1 MKEEIAALQKFID
14 TVIEYSV
21 QYSFSVLGAIVVLV
35 IGFIVASQLAA
46 MTAKMMNKKNM
57 DPTITKFTAGFIK
70 LLILMFAIIVSLG
83 KFGITITPFIAALGG
98 VAFGAS
104 MALQGPLANYGA
116 GLSIIISRPFTI
128 GDTITVQEQSG
139 VVEDIKLA
147 CTILNTED
155 GVKIT
160 IPNKHIVGEILH
172 NSKEVRIA
180 ETVVGIS
187 YSADP
192 EKAIQAVKKAI
203 LEIEG
208 VTDNPKP
215 QVGIQ
220 QFGESSVDIGMRFW
234 VPTQKYYQLLYAV
247 HMNVYKTLQKE
258 GINIPFPQRDLHVI
272 TNGKGTE
279 AKVF

>member
-1 MKEEIAALQKFID
+1 MKEEIAALQKFMD
-14 TVIEYSV
+14 TVIEHSV
-21 QYSFSVLGAIVVLV
+21 QYSFSVLGAVVVLIV
-35 IGFIVASQLAA
+35 GFIVASQLAV
-46 MTAKMMNKKNM
+46 MTAKLMNKKNM
-57 DPTITKFTAGFIK
+57 DPTITKFTAGLVK
-70 LLILMFAIIVSLG
+70 VLILMFVIIIALG
-83 KFGITITPFIAALGG
+83 KFGITITPFVAALGG

-116 GLSIIISRPFTI
+116 GLSIILSRPFVL
-128 GDTITVQEQSG
+128 GDTITVQDQSG

-160 IPNKHIVGEILH
+160 IPNKHIVGEVLH
-172 NSKEVRIA
+172 NSKAVRIA
-180 ETVVGIS
+180 ETMVGIS

-192 EKAIQAVKKAI
+192 EKAIQVVKKAI
-203 LEIEG
+203 QGIEG
-208 VTDNPKP
+208 VTGDPKP

-220 QFGESSVDIGMRFW
+220 QFGESSVNIGMRFW

-247 HMNVYKTLQKE
+247 HMNVYKALHSE
-258 GINIPFPQRDLHVI
+258 GITIPFPQRDLHVI
-272 TNGKGTE
+272 SNGKGVE

>member
-1 MKEEIAALQKFID
+1 MKEEIAALQKFMD
-14 TVIEYSV
+14 TVIEYCV
-21 QYSFSVLGAIVVLV
+21 QYSFSVLGAVVVLI
-35 IGFIVASQLAA
+35 IGFVVASQLAA
-46 MTAKMMNKKNM
+46 GIARLMGKKNM
-57 DPTITKFTAGFIK
+57 DPTITKFTAGFVKI
-70 LLILMFAIIVSLG
+70 LVLMFAIIISLG

-98 VAFGAS
+98 LAFGAS

-116 GLSIIISRPFTI
+116 GLSIILSRPFVV

-139 VVEDIKLA
+139 VVEDIRLA

-172 NSKEVRIA
+172 NSKTVRIA

-247 HMNVYKTLQKE
+247 HMNVYKTLQRE

-272 TNGKGTE
+272 TNGKGAE